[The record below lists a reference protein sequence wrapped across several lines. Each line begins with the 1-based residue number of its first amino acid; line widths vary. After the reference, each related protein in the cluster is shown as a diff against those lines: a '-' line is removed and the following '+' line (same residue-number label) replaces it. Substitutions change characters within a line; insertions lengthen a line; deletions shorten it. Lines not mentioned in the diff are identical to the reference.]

1 MLDCGRDGRRASSGG
16 NPRLRITYV
25 NTTVQKL
32 GLLYRC
38 GLRDNSYGRCTSK
51 HHTRGPHSC
60 LSDPCPLPQLTM
72 QAVNVKGVNAGAESH
87 CGEMASI

>member
-32 GLLYRC
+32 GLLSRC
-38 GLRDNSYGRCTSK
+38 GLRDKS
-51 HHTRGPHSC
+51 
-60 LSDPCPLPQLTM
+60 PLLDVLTI
-72 QAVNVKGVNAGAESH
+72 QNGNDN
-87 CGEMASI
+87 